1 MPADTRLWHA
11 FADMH
16 AVRGNEFV
24 IARGDGAYVWDEDGN
39 AVPRRDG
46 EPVVRERRPRARR
59 DRRGRDGADAR
70 AGQLPDVRRVR
81 QSPALDLAERLADL
95 APLDDPRIFLGSGGG
110 DAIDT
115 AAKLARRYFAAIG
128 TPERTHLIS
137 RSQGYHGTHGMG
149 TSIGGIPANRQD
161 VGPLDPDASVVPY
174 DSLEALEAEIERVG
188 ADRVA
193 AVFVEP
199 VIGAGGV
206 RQPAPGYIEGVAEL
220 CARTGVLFVCDSVI
234 AGFGRLGTWFGIER
248 WDVRP
253 DMLTF
258 AKGVTS
264 GYLPLGGV
272 VVGAKVAAPFW
283 EDGAWFRHGP
293 TYSGHPTVCAAAMA
307 NLDII
312 EREGLLDRGRELEDE
327 IAPALRPLGDHPL
340 VGEIRTGIG
349 ALGAIA
355 FAARGAGRGARPA
368 GAPVRGP
375 ARARRPAAPAGR
387 RAGLLA
393 AAGDHPRAGRA
404 RRGGRGRGARGRG
417 AGRAGGGGGAV
428 ALRPPARACGAARRL
443 LPHSREAET
452 RRRRG
457 DAGGGAAHPAAG
469 PRALA
474 IDVRVAHNTAGRA
487 GRARART
494 AAAALPSPRD
504 AVQRA
509 QSQRAPRSGRRP
521 RRPSVYAFEN
531 TPSGSSR
538 ARTAAKRSHPG

>member
-1 MPADTRLWHA
+1 MNVGH
-11 FADMH
+11 
-16 AVRGNEFV
+16 
-24 IARGDGAYVWDEDGN
+24 
-39 AVPRRDG
+39 
-46 EPVVRERRPRARR
+46 
-59 DRRGRDGADAR
+59 GRDEIVEAAM
-70 AGQLPDVRRVR
+70 AQMRVLASYQTFGVFANR
-81 QSPALDLAERLADL
+81 PALDLAERLADL

-137 RSQGYHGTHGMG
+137 RSQGYHGTHGLG

-327 IAPALRPLGDHPL
+327 IASALRSARRPPAGGRDPHRHRRPGRDRLRRPRRWPRRPTCRRACSRALRERGVLLRPLGDGL
-340 VGEIRTGIG
+340 
-349 ALGAIA
+349 A
-355 FAARGAGRGARPA
+355 FSPR
-368 GAPVRGP
+368 
-375 ARARRPAAPAGR
+375 
-387 RAGLLA
+387 
-393 AAGDHPRAGRA
+393 AGDHPRAGRA
-404 RRGGRGRGARGRG
+404 RRGGRGRGAGGRG
-417 AGRAGGGGGAV
+417 ARRAGGGGGAV
-428 ALRPPARACGAARRL
+428 ALLRSPRGACGAARRL
-443 LPHSREAET
+443 RPHRGKGGRGGRGAGGSARACGS
-452 RRRRG
+452 RRG
-457 DAGGGAAHPAAG
+457 VPAH
-469 PRALA
+469 LA
-474 IDVRVAHNTAGRA
+474 RV
-487 GRARART
+487 
-494 AAAALPSPRD
+494 
-504 AVQRA
+504 
-509 QSQRAPRSGRRP
+509 SQHR
-521 RRPSVYAFEN
+521 
-531 TPSGSSR
+531 
-538 ARTAAKRSHPG
+538 